1 MKPLRPGAA
10 AALLVPI
17 LFLSA
22 LAVAQAPGK
31 KPGRDTPN
39 APAVRQ
45 ETAARAAPDIEA
57 EMAALPYRVGD
68 RAGFRPV
75 GVAGESAS
83 FTDESSGAG
92 AQATI
97 TLAPSPQFRSL
108 PQVPNVQRDQILRQL
123 ALNDPG
129 LTDAVIETLGAI
141 QTGEILRYEVIARG
155 KAAGSGQETIRMV
168 AVLFS
173 GGTPLSVVA
182 TAPESRQDDILPRL
196 RSFVRSISRRP

>member
-1 MKPLRPGAA
+1 MKPFRPGAA
-10 AALLVPI
+10 AALLLPV
-17 LFLSA
+17 LLLSA
-22 LAVAQAPGK
+22 LAVAQAPGE
-31 KPGRDTPN
+31 KPGQGPAN

-45 ETAARAAPDIEA
+45 ETVARAAPDIEA
-57 EMAALPYRVGD
+57 EITALPYRVGD

-75 GVAGESAS
+75 RVAGESAT

-97 TLAPSPQFRSL
+97 TLSPQFRSL

-129 LTDAVIETLGAI
+129 LTDAVIETLGAV
-141 QTGEILRYEVIARG
+141 QTGEILRYEVVARG

-173 GGTPLSVVA
+173 GGTPVSVVA
-182 TAPESRQDDILPRL
+182 TAPENRQDEIVPRL
-196 RSFVRSISRRP
+196 RSFVRSISGRP